1 MRIISCD
8 GKEFSSEKECRKYEL
23 LLNKNDRKKKLR
35 EINDMFE
42 NIITLVD
49 EYCDDFNVDK
59 TNVEFYVKRNDNMI
73 INGFGVTDRELKNAE
88 ASGEPLLISSNTED
102 NNDEDDKNEVLQTI
116 LDVMR
121 ANFNV

>member
-1 MRIISCD
+1 MKIISCD

-23 LLNKNDRKKKLR
+23 LLNNDRKKKLR

-42 NIITLVD
+42 SIITLVD

-59 TNVEFYVKRNDNMI
+59 TDIEFYVKRDDNMV

-88 ASGEPLLISSNTED
+88 ASGEPLFVSSNTED
-102 NNDEDDKNEVLQTI
+102 NNDEDNKNEVLQTI

>member
-1 MRIISCD
+1 MKIISCD

-23 LLNKNDRKKKLR
+23 LLNNDRKKKLR

-42 NIITLVD
+42 SIITLVG

-59 TNVEFYVKRNDNMI
+59 TNMEFYVKRDDNMV

-88 ASGEPLLISSNTED
+88 ASGEPLFVSSNTED

>member
-1 MRIISCD
+1 MKIISCD
-8 GKEFSSEKECRKYEL
+8 GKEFLSEKECRRYEL
-23 LLNKNDRKKKLR
+23 WLSKNDRKKKLR

-42 NIITLVD
+42 DIIKLVD

-59 TNVEFYVKRNDNMI
+59 TNVEFYVKRDDNMV
-73 INGFGVTDRELKNAE
+73 INGFGVTDSELKKAE
-88 ASGEPLLISSNTED
+88 ASEETLLISSNTEY
-102 NNDEDDKNEVLQTI
+102 NNDEDNKNEVLQTI

>member
-1 MRIISCD
+1 MKIISCD

-23 LLNKNDRKKKLR
+23 LLNNDRKKKLR

-42 NIITLVD
+42 SIITLVG

-59 TNVEFYVKRNDNMI
+59 TNMEFYVKRDDNMV

-88 ASGEPLLISSNTED
+88 ASGEPLFVSSNTED
-102 NNDEDDKNEVLQTI
+102 NNDEDNKNEVLQTI

>member
-1 MRIISCD
+1 MKIISCD

-23 LLNKNDRKKKLR
+23 LLNNDRKKKLR

-42 NIITLVD
+42 SIITLVD

-59 TNVEFYVKRNDNMI
+59 TNMEFYVKRDDNMV

-88 ASGEPLLISSNTED
+88 ASGEPLFVSSNTED